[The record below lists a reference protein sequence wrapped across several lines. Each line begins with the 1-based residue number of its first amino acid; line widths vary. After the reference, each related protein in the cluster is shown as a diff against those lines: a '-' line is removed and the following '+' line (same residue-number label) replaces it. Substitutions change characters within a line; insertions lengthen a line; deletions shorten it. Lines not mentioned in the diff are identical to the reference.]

1 MTLSRICLAFK
12 TPANATQHRHR
23 GAGGIIVLAL
33 SLAACSPMH
42 PKLWG
47 RELGT
52 AVKAQNQTAPP
63 ELARAELEAPDE
75 VLDQIR
81 STLKGLSSPSPAQV
95 AKVLGAGEV
104 HSGGHPS
111 DSADSAASSLTE
123 LGDLDGDGVP
133 ELALKWLLPEP
144 GSGGA
149 AGVGESQPSWGLY
162 LLSWDGAQWR
172 ASRLVRAAE
181 SLEFRVIRL
190 AGPLAMAIAVIT
202 VEGEGTPPA
211 PAVYGVKDHAATLL
225 WDGRAEESRYQ
236 GYAHGRIEFQASA
249 KDGLTEM
256 VVSGR
261 ADPGLLVFPPAGGR
275 GFDARA
281 VYRWDGRAFIPEATK
296 YSANPDYTLY
306 RFISALHLR
315 DFRAAYALIDPAK
328 FLKTDAPS
336 LKMFRQVVED
346 VWPEF
351 LDDQVFEA
359 RLTAPTSPSQYVF
372 ELPGKHYVYFPQ
384 FGGNDRGLL
393 VGLERREE

>member
-1 MTLSRICLAFK
+1 
-12 TPANATQHRHR
+12 
-23 GAGGIIVLAL
+23 
-33 SLAACSPMH
+33 MH

-47 RELGT
+47 RELGV
-52 AVKAQNQTAPP
+52 AVKVQNQTTPP
-63 ELARAELEAPDE
+63 EPTRAEPEAPDE

-81 STLKGLSSPSPAQV
+81 STLKGLYSPSPAQV
-95 AKVLGAGEV
+95 AKVLGTSEV
-104 HSGGHPS
+104 HSDGHTS

-133 ELALKWLLPEP
+133 ELALKWLLAEP

-149 AGVGESQPSWGLY
+149 AGVGELRPSWGLY

-190 AGPLAMAIAVIT
+190 AAPLDVAIAVVT
-202 VEGEGTPPA
+202 VEGEDASPA
-211 PAVYGVKDHAATLL
+211 PSVYAVKDHAATLV

-236 GYAHGRIEFQASA
+236 GYAHGRIEFRASGR
-249 KDGLTEM
+249 DGRAEM

-261 ADPGLLVFPPAGGR
+261 ADPGLLVFPPDGDR

-281 VYRWDGRAFIPEATK
+281 VYRWDGHAFIPEETK

-306 RFISALHLR
+306 RFIAALHLH

-346 VWPEF
+346 LWPEF
-351 LDDQVFEA
+351 LDDEVFEA
-359 RLTAPTSPSQYVF
+359 RVTTPTSPSPYAF
-372 ELPGKHYVYFPQ
+372 ELPEKHYVYFPQ
-384 FGGNDRGLL
+384 FGGDDRGLL